1 MGVIFVYNDLILIL
15 LSVFAVFG
23 IYAVI
28 REIVMACTKSRGIV
42 YAVRFAAGDDEM
54 RTAELLLKAEHLA
67 GKCRDTE
74 RHPVLLTDSTGSREA
89 EKVGYEVYVKQ

>member
-42 YAVRFAAGDDEM
+42 YAVRFSAGEDEM
-54 RTAELLLKAEHLA
+54 RTAEVLLKAEHLA
-67 GKCRDTE
+67 GK
-74 RHPVLLTDSTGSREA
+74 
-89 EKVGYEVYVKQ
+89 

>member
-42 YAVRFAAGDDEM
+42 YAVRFSAGDDAM
-54 RTAELLLKAEHLA
+54 RTAEVLLKAEHLA

-74 RHPVLLTDSTGSREA
+74 RRPVLLTDSAGAREA
-89 EKVGYEVYVKQ
+89 GKFGYEVYVKQ

>member
-42 YAVRFAAGDDEM
+42 YAVRFAAGDDAM
-54 RTAELLLKAEHLA
+54 RTAELLLKAEYLA
-67 GKCRDTE
+67 AKCPDAE
-74 RHPVLLTDSTGSREA
+74 RRPVVLVCSTDAREA
-89 EKVGYEVYVKQ
+89 EKFGYEVYIKQ

>member
-54 RTAELLLKAEHLA
+54 RTAELLLKTEHLA

-74 RHPVLLTDSTGSREA
+74 RTRPADRQHRLARGRKIRL
-89 EKVGYEVYVKQ
+89 

>member
-42 YAVRFAAGDDEM
+42 YAVRFAAGDEM

-74 RHPVLLTDSTGSREA
+74 RHPVLLTDSTGSRAA
-89 EKVGYEVYVKQ
+89 EKFGYEVYVKQ